1 MLLQR
6 SAPVFGG
13 LIRGAEHR
21 ISCRIRACRGQM
33 RRMGRR
39 ILRRTPRGPR
49 RSESGAAGGAPSG
62 SDVGPG
68 AAPLAARRRRGLARA
83 WPAARRGLPPA
94 RACSARPLLRRC
106 AARYELTSCGRD
118 ITARAVGKNARYCPQ
133 SGTASLNSHPPGP
146 IVRVWMPSGS
156 CHRDDR
162 SGWAAPGRPPIG
174 SWGECVSRQY
184 R

>member
-49 RSESGAAGGAPSG
+49 RSESGAAGGHRRAPMSG
-62 SDVGPG
+62 PALRPWPPVGGADLLEPG
-68 AAPLAARRRRGLARA
+68 RRRGG
-83 WPAARRGLPPA
+83 GLPPA

-106 AARYELTSCGRD
+106 AACYELTSCGRD